1 MRQNDCNIFFIG
13 EQFNGYKIEKNL
25 GCGGFSVVYLVRHEM
40 LDTYYALKVL
50 YPKVVAENPD
60 FARRFLREAK
70 IASRIR
76 HPNLVAVYDCGFDQQ
91 RGIYYLVMDYV
102 SGVNLREAIGLS
114 GKFSCEEAVNVVMQV
129 ACALDAAQVYSVVH
143 RDIKPENIM
152 IEDDGGIKLVD
163 LGVAKASGIKD
174 SLKTAAEC
182 VFGTPA
188 YVSPEQAL
196 SAHDVDVRA
205 DIYSLGIVFFEMI
218 TGRRP
223 YEGKDAPTILREVI
237 SDSPT
242 PYARDFNSEVPE
254 NVAVLVRRMCV
265 KSRDRRI
272 CSTKE
277 LISELMKLGFENVAP
292 VYPSERNVASL
303 AVVNKKDAFLN
314 QELSEAPVNFDNT
327 LSFETEDVEIQRF
340 VSKLKHKRLLKKKLK
355 ILAIGISVVLLV
367 LIIVLLKYV

>member
-1 MRQNDCNIFFIG
+1 
-13 EQFNGYKIEKNL
+13 
-25 GCGGFSVVYLVRHEM
+25 
-40 LDTYYALKVL
+40 
-50 YPKVVAENPD
+50 
-60 FARRFLREAK
+60 
-70 IASRIR
+70 
-76 HPNLVAVYDCGFDQQ
+76 
-91 RGIYYLVMDYV
+91 
-102 SGVNLREAIGLS
+102 
-114 GKFSCEEAVNVVMQV
+114 
-129 ACALDAAQVYSVVH
+129 
-143 RDIKPENIM
+143 M